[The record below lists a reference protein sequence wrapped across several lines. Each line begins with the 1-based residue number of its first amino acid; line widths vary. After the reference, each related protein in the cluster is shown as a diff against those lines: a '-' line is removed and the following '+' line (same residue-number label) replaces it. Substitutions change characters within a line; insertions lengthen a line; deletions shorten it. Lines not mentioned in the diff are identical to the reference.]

1 MTTKPVKLL
10 RCTLSGV
17 SVNATST
24 VNGASVA
31 SKWNA
36 TLTAVAQAHSDASTP
51 TPYFYN
57 GNDIKVGDFITTS
70 GDGKSLKVSS
80 ITTKSA
86 NSVVCVLEDDQNA
99 NALSDETG
107 NLDGMIPNGVGI
119 TGFIFEVNN
128 NVPVIASIPTAM
140 PGNIP
145 VTFAQNIKSRF
156 ENIYGA
162 SNLFSSSLLKFGD
175 STAGDQML
183 TVQTNASYAHK
194 LGVKGGKWQLT
205 NDGSTYTEIAL
216 RASTLAGYGITDAI
230 PASQKGATSGVATLD
245 STGKIP
251 ASQLPSFVD
260 DVLEFANLAGFPASG
275 ETGKIYLALDT
286 GSIYR
291 WSGSTYIQINTGVG
305 SSDTA
310 TKLTTARTIGM
321 TGDVTWTSG
330 AFDGTANVTGTATL
344 TNSGVTAGSYA
355 KVTVD
360 AKGRVTAGGSLA
372 ASDVPSL
379 DWAKITTG
387 KPTTLAGY
395 GIADAFTK
403 TETTAAINAASK
415 QFSFT
420 MAFVGSNPST
430 TAPSDLPAGWTYAV
444 SGSDVTITHT
454 VGKPLATISYWGV
467 SSTGGVQRYRL
478 PSASN
483 EVTIPTANANS
494 QFVFRIS
501 TAVAGADT
509 DGTARI
515 VMSF

>member
-1 MTTKPVKLL
+1 MKPVKLL
-10 RCTLSGV
+10 RCTLSNV
-17 SVNATST
+17 SVKSTAT
-24 VNGASVA
+24 VNGTTNVA
-31 SKWNA
+31 YQWNA
-36 TLTAVAQAHSDASTP
+36 TLAVVAQAHSDSTTP
-51 TPYFYN
+51 TPFFYN
-57 GNDIKVGDFITTS
+57 GNDVRVGDFITTS
-70 GDGKSLKVSS
+70 GDGKSLKVAS
-80 ITTKSA
+80 ITTKTA
-86 NSVVCVLEDDQNA
+86 NSVVCVLEDDQFA

-107 NLDGMIPNGVGI
+107 NLDGMIQNGAGI

-175 STAGDQML
+175 GTTGDQML

-216 RASTLAGYGITDAI
+216 RASTLAGYGI
-230 PASQKGATSGVATLD
+230 
-245 STGKIP
+245 
-251 ASQLPSFVD
+251 
-260 DVLEFANLAGFPASG
+260 
-275 ETGKIYLALDT
+275 
-286 GSIYR
+286 
-291 WSGSTYIQINTGVG
+291 
-305 SSDTA
+305 
-310 TKLTTARTIGM
+310 
-321 TGDVTWTSG
+321 
-330 AFDGTANVTGTATL
+330 
-344 TNSGVTAGSYA
+344 
-355 KVTVD
+355 
-360 AKGRVTAGGSLA
+360 
-372 ASDVPSL
+372 
-379 DWAKITTG
+379 
-387 KPTTLAGY
+387 
-395 GIADAFTK
+395 ADAFTK
-403 TETTAAINAASK
+403 TETTAAINATSK

-454 VGKPLATISYWGV
+454 VGKPLATIGYWGI

-483 EVTIPTANANS
+483 EVTIPTTSANS

-515 VMSF
+515 VMLF

>member
-1 MTTKPVKLL
+1 MKPVKLL
-10 RCTLSGV
+10 RCTLSNV
-17 SVNATST
+17 SVKSTTT
-24 VNGASVA
+24 VNGTANVA
-31 SKWNA
+31 YQWNA
-36 TLTAVAQAHSDASTP
+36 TLAVVAQAHSDSTTP
-51 TPYFYN
+51 TPFFYN
-57 GNDIKVGDFITTS
+57 GNDVRVGDFITTS
-70 GDGKSLKVSS
+70 GDGKSLKVAS
-80 ITTKSA
+80 ITTKTA
-86 NSVVCVLEDDQNA
+86 NSVVCVLEDDQFA

-107 NLDGMIPNGVGI
+107 NLDGMIQNGAGI

-162 SNLFSSSLLKFGD
+162 SNLFSSSILKFGD
-175 STAGDQML
+175 GTTGDQML
-183 TVQTNASYAHK
+183 TVQTNAAYAHK
-194 LGVKGGKWQLT
+194 MGVKGGKWQLT
-205 NDGSTYTEIAL
+205 NDGTNYAEVATKAT
-216 RASTLAGYGITDAI
+216 TLAGYGITDAI
-230 PASQKGATSGVATLD
+230 PASQKGATSGVATLGAD
-245 STGKIP
+245 GKVP
-251 ASQLPSFVD
+251 ATQLPSFVD
-260 DVLEFANLAGFPASG
+260 DVIEGANLASLPATG
-275 ETGKIYLALDT
+275 ESGKIYVALDT
-286 GSIYR
+286 GKIYR
-291 WSGSTYIQINTGVG
+291 WSGSTYIEINSGVG

-310 TKLTTARTIGM
+310 TKLATARTIGM

-344 TNSGVTAGSYA
+344 ANSGVTAGSYA

-360 AKGRVTAGGSLA
+360 AKGRVTAGTALA
-372 ASDVPSL
+372 ATDIPAL
-379 DWAKITTG
+379 DWSKISTG
-387 KPTTLAGY
+387 KPTTLSGY
-395 GIADAFTK
+395 GITDSYTK
-403 TETTAAINAASK
+403 MVVDGLVANVRKE
-415 QFSFT
+415 FSFT
-420 MAFVGSNPST
+420 LAFVGSNPSS

-454 VGKPLATISYWGV
+454 AGKPLATIAYWGI
-467 SSTGGVQRYRL
+467 SATGGVQRYRL

-483 EVTIPTANANS
+483 EVTIPTANANT

>member
-10 RCTLSGV
+10 SCTLSGV

-36 TLTAVAQAHSDASTP
+36 TLTVVAQAHSDASTP

-57 GNDIKVGDFITTS
+57 GNDVKVGDFITTS

-107 NLDGMIPNGVGI
+107 NLDGMIPSGVGI

-194 LGVKGGKWQLT
+194 LGMKGGKWQLT
-205 NDGSTYTEIAL
+205 NDG
-216 RASTLAGYGITDAI
+216 
-230 PASQKGATSGVATLD
+230 
-245 STGKIP
+245 
-251 ASQLPSFVD
+251 
-260 DVLEFANLAGFPASG
+260 
-275 ETGKIYLALDT
+275 
-286 GSIYR
+286 
-291 WSGSTYIQINTGVG
+291 
-305 SSDTA
+305 
-310 TKLTTARTIGM
+310 
-321 TGDVTWTSG
+321 
-330 AFDGTANVTGTATL
+330 
-344 TNSGVTAGSYA
+344 
-355 KVTVD
+355 
-360 AKGRVTAGGSLA
+360 
-372 ASDVPSL
+372 
-379 DWAKITTG
+379 
-387 KPTTLAGY
+387 
-395 GIADAFTK
+395 
-403 TETTAAINAASK
+403 
-415 QFSFT
+415 
-420 MAFVGSNPST
+420 
-430 TAPSDLPAGWTYAV
+430 
-444 SGSDVTITHT
+444 
-454 VGKPLATISYWGV
+454 
-467 SSTGGVQRYRL
+467 
-478 PSASN
+478 
-483 EVTIPTANANS
+483 
-494 QFVFRIS
+494 
-501 TAVAGADT
+501 
-509 DGTARI
+509 TARI

>member
-1 MTTKPVKLL
+1 MATKPVKLL
-10 RCTLSGV
+10 SCTLSGV

-36 TLTAVAQAHSDASTP
+36 TLTVVAQAHSDASTP

-57 GNDIKVGDFITTS
+57 GNDVKVGDFITTS

-107 NLDGMIPNGVGI
+107 NLDGMIPNGAGI

-194 LGVKGGKWQLT
+194 LGVKDGKWQLT

-216 RASTLAGYGITDAI
+216 RASTLAGYGI
-230 PASQKGATSGVATLD
+230 
-245 STGKIP
+245 
-251 ASQLPSFVD
+251 
-260 DVLEFANLAGFPASG
+260 
-275 ETGKIYLALDT
+275 
-286 GSIYR
+286 
-291 WSGSTYIQINTGVG
+291 
-305 SSDTA
+305 
-310 TKLTTARTIGM
+310 
-321 TGDVTWTSG
+321 
-330 AFDGTANVTGTATL
+330 
-344 TNSGVTAGSYA
+344 
-355 KVTVD
+355 
-360 AKGRVTAGGSLA
+360 
-372 ASDVPSL
+372 
-379 DWAKITTG
+379 
-387 KPTTLAGY
+387 
-395 GIADAFTK
+395 ADAFTK
-403 TETTAAINAASK
+403 TE
-415 QFSFT
+415 
-420 MAFVGSNPST
+420 T

-454 VGKPLATISYWGV
+454 VGKPLATIGYWGI

-494 QFVFRIS
+494 RFVFRIS